1 MIRFIQDIMCAH
13 HNMMSLNVA
22 CQRSTSTWVL
32 AAAAMAAD
40 RECDLG
46 QPVRFSEGNINVTNI
61 GASTIIV
68 LEIP

>member
-22 CQRSTSTWVL
+22 CQRFTSTWVF

-46 QPVRFSEGNINVTNI
+46 QPVRFSEGNI
-61 GASTIIV
+61 GAPTIIV